1 MVRPGGAVARFPEGA
16 RRHPEIAG
24 FRNGQRRLLPTSG
37 ADGCRTVG
45 EVHLHPPIH
54 GPGDLRPVAGP
65 EMLPGLSPTRWPADP
80 GLRSQL
86 PQKKFIVKT
95 DQPGTVVW
103 LAGGVL
109 VAGLLPL
116 LLYWLLLGHVDAW
129 TTLLNGP
136 APAFRDTGRF
146 EQWLVVI
153 VAFGIK
159 PAYMLIS
166 LLSIIWLWRQRA
178 PDLVALRWGLIAFW
192 LGENACSVNFLI
204 VHGSSD
210 FWEYLH
216 NLGMAVCFSF
226 VTYALLEGTDRR
238 LIKYSPAKDR
248 CAALSLCRACIKYDA
263 DVPCGLRRV
272 FPMLL
277 PAPVVLAAMLLCAD
291 MKPAA
296 YDPAIMG
303 SGVHYSETLSDQLF
317 EIRYCPVLAILLLAA
332 MLLCADMKPAAYDT
346 AIMGSGV
353 HYSETLS
360 DQLFEIRYC
369 PVLAILLL

>member
-1 MVRPGGAVARFPEGA
+1 M
-16 RRHPEIAG
+16 
-24 FRNGQRRLLPTSG
+24 
-37 ADGCRTVG
+37 
-45 EVHLHPPIH
+45 
-54 GPGDLRPVAGP
+54 
-65 EMLPGLSPTRWPADP
+65 
-80 GLRSQL
+80 
-86 PQKKFIVKT
+86 
-95 DQPGTVVW
+95 W

-272 FPMLL
+272 FTMLL
-277 PAPVVLAAMLLCAD
+277 PATVV
-291 MKPAA
+291 
-296 YDPAIMG
+296 
-303 SGVHYSETLSDQLF
+303 
-317 EIRYCPVLAILLLAA
+317 LAA

-369 PVLAILLL
+369 PVLAILLLAASWLVLLFKREPVPLAKVLFAAAMGPFGFGLMRLFLAAVFREDLIQYVVWEEITELVFVAAVAFVLLVFRHSLFVKEPPASTDPAGIWETPA